1 VVVKSRKRVFAAAE
15 AMVCESFVVGAGVGS
30 TIFLDVLFRIGSGT
44 CKIDVVA
51 DTAKCEDD
59 KRDRKLKSWVDK

>member
-1 VVVKSRKRVFAAAE
+1 
-15 AMVCESFVVGAGVGS
+15 MVCESFVVGAGVGS